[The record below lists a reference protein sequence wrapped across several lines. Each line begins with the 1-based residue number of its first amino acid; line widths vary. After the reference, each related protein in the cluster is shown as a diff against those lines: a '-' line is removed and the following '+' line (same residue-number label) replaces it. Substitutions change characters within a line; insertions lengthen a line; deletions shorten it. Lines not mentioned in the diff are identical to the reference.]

1 MFSVSSVKLGYLSVE
16 LSQCLFSQLIVRGAA
31 VPFDGVFHIRNIL
44 ALYGVCD
51 YSSRSALAV
60 FGCRNGCLDLI
71 NIVTVYDDNIPNEGF
86 ELFIERPRRR
96 STNTVRLSSFLFPA
110 NIAASQTCPSSD
122 SPSPIMLY
130 TRQFPPKCFDESAI
144 PAAAEMP

>member
-16 LSQCLFSQLIVRGAA
+16 LSQCLFSQFIIRGAA

-51 YSSRSALAV
+51 YGGRSALAV

-71 NIVTVYDDNIPNEGF
+71 KIVTVYDDNIPAKASNF
-86 ELFIERPRRR
+86 
-96 STNTVRLSSFLFPA
+96 LSSGSGEFT
-110 NIAASQTCPSSD
+110 SSSVPS
-122 SPSPIMLY
+122 I
-130 TRQFPPKCFDESAI
+130 
-144 PAAAEMP
+144 